1 MRHCTLAR
9 VRRWMYLM
17 CHYIGVSENLGVTP
31 VRGKHY
37 PLKDVAQVMVMNLP
51 VSTAFTVASLFPQNV
66 CRC

>member
-1 MRHCTLAR
+1 
-9 VRRWMYLM
+9 M